1 LRVQDPLAG
10 HGRRRVTVDVADD
23 KLHRLERRLDR
34 ERAARFEAEAIAER
48 GTRELYQQAEHLRL
62 LETVSAAANT
72 GGSVDETFRLTL
84 QRVCEF
90 MSWEIGHVFVR
101 AEGEAEVTLVS
112 HHLWWIAAG
121 CDANA
126 FVSRT
131 EALSFG
137 PGDGL
142 PGRVWVSCEPAWVG
156 DIAADVSFPR
166 ADAAGACGLASAF
179 AFPVLIGSEIVAILE
194 FYSSKPSEPEATI
207 LRTMAHVGVQLGR
220 VIERSRNDA
229 RLEADKAR
237 LQQLIAEA
245 DIQREAA
252 EAANRAK
259 SAFLATTSHE
269 VRTPLN
275 AVLGLTEALKL
286 TELNQAQAGLVAGVL
301 ESGAVLSRL
310 LDSILDLASAESG
323 SGALRTCAFDLRA
336 TVDRVVKL
344 WAPNAAA
351 AGSELRI
358 APDWPAQTTIV
369 GDEGKVE
376 QTLINMVSNALKF
389 GPPGEPVT
397 IAVDIKPVMFGEA
410 LVHISVIDRG
420 EGVEAEERQAIF
432 RPFEQTA
439 SGRQRGGA
447 GVGLAVCAA
456 NVRLLDGEIGCDRTD
471 RGESRF
477 WFTFPA
483 RLAEADVGTAPAT
496 PPAGALR
503 ILAAEDNAANR
514 QVLSALLEPLD
525 VSVTFATDGRAALD
539 CLARENFDVV
549 LMDAQMP
556 VMDGVSAVRAIRG
569 SEPNGARL
577 PIYMVTAN
585 VFAEDLDRY
594 RQVGADG
601 VIKKPIDVMTLYA
614 ALQDVAVG
622 VHRSD
627 CRSAASAST
636 ASAVVAQE
644 QVKRTEPSRNL

>member
-1 LRVQDPLAG
+1 LN
-10 HGRRRVTVDVADD
+10 VDVADD
-23 KLHRLERRLDR
+23 QLRRLERRLER
-34 ERAARFEAEAIAER
+34 ERAARLEAEAIAER

-84 QRVCEF
+84 QRVCQF
-90 MSWEIGHVFVR
+90 MNWEVGHVFVR
-101 AEGEAEVTLVS
+101 AQDETEVRLVS
-112 HHLWWIAAG
+112 HRLWWIAEG
-121 CDANA
+121 CKAAA
-126 FVSRT
+126 FVDRT
-131 EALSFG
+131 EALIFK

-142 PGRVWVSCEPAWVG
+142 PGRVWVSTEPAWVA
-156 DIAADVSFPR
+156 DIAADPSFPR
-166 ADAAGACGLASAF
+166 ADAASACGLASAF
-179 AFPVLIGSEIVAILE
+179 AFPVLIGQEIAAILE
-194 FYSSKPSEPEATI
+194 FYSAKPSEPDATV

-245 DIQREAA
+245 DIQRDAA

-275 AVLGLTEALKL
+275 AVLGFTEALKL
-286 TELNQAQAGLVAGVL
+286 TELNKAQTGLVGGVL

-323 SGALRTCAFDLRA
+323 RGAVRSAGFDLRA
-336 TVDRVVKL
+336 TVERIVQL
-344 WAPNAAA
+344 WAPNAEAV
-351 AGSELRI
+351 GVELRVE
-358 APDWPAQTTIV
+358 ADWPAQTLIV

-376 QTLINMVSNALKF
+376 QTLINLVSNALKF

-397 IAVDIKPVMFGEA
+397 IAADKKPVIFGEA

-420 EGVEAEERQAIF
+420 DGVAPAERQAIF

-456 NVRLLDGEIGCDRTD
+456 NLKLLDGEIGCDRTD

-483 RLAEADVGTAPAT
+483 RLAEVGEAGQAPAT
-496 PPAGALR
+496 TASTGVLR

-525 VSVTFATDGRAALD
+525 VSVTFAVDGQAALD
-539 CLARENFDVV
+539 CLARERFDLV

-556 VMDGVSAVRAIRG
+556 VMDGVSAVHAIRA
-569 SEPNGARL
+569 SEPSGDRL

-585 VFAEDLDRY
+585 VFTEDLARY
-594 RQVGADG
+594 RQAGADG
-601 VIKKPIDVMTLYA
+601 VIKKPIDISMLYA
-614 ALQDVAVG
+614 ALQEVAAQVQ
-622 VHRSD
+622 RSD

-636 ASAVVAQE
+636 ASRVVAQE